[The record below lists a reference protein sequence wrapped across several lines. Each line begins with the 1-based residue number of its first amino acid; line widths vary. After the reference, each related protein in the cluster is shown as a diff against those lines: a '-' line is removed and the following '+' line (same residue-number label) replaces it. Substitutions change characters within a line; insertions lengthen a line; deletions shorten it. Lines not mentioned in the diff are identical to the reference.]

1 MIRKPPRS
9 PRFYTPEQWKE
20 FIDKWQKSGL
30 SQSKFCRQHELTHS
44 AFFRWRN
51 KITGLKSGLSI
62 PKTSQTASFDSL
74 SRVTE
79 KSELVHKKKRRKACY
94 YTAAQWKEF
103 IHDWKQSGFSQRNYC
118 RQKGLTY
125 SAFVNWSKKLEDPE
139 VAKLANIKKRTQ
151 YTFEQWKEFI
161 DDWKKSGLSQGA
173 YCLQK
178 NLAPTTFFSWSKK
191 LENQELAK
199 TESLQGCT
207 HYDPNQWKGFVE
219 EWKKSDLS
227 IARYCAK
234 NGLNPGSFYKWKQK
248 FKSAKL
254 SLQVE
259 EHPEKQKPSPSFSFE
274 ENFIPVMLKPPSLT
288 NASNVNPRIE
298 VTLSQG
304 HHLSIQGPFD
314 WGNLIALLT
323 SILRS

>member
-1 MIRKPPRS
+1 MKKPPRP

-51 KITGLKSGLSI
+51 KITGLKSGLSL
-62 PKTSQTASFDSL
+62 PKTSPTASFDSL

-79 KSELVHKKKRRKACY
+79 KSELVHKKKYRKPCY
-94 YTAAQWKEF
+94 HTATQWKEF
-103 IHDWKQSGFSQRNYC
+103 IDDWKQSGLSQGNYC
-118 RQKGLTY
+118 RQKNLTE
-125 SAFVNWSKKLEDPE
+125 SSFIDWRKKFENPE
-139 VAKLANIKKRTQ
+139 LAKLASLQERTR

-161 DDWKKSGLSQGA
+161 DDWKQSGLSKDA

-178 NLAPTTFFSWSKK
+178 NLALTTFFNWSKK
-191 LENQELAK
+191 LEDPELAK
-199 TESLQGCT
+199 IAGLQERP
-207 HYDPNQWKGFVE
+207 HYDPNQWKEFVE
-219 EWKKSDLS
+219 EWEQSGLS
-227 IARYCAK
+227 IASYCAK
-234 NGLNPGSFYKWKQK
+234 NGLNLASFYKWRQK
-248 FKSAKL
+248 FKSVGL
-254 SLQVE
+254 PLQEE
-259 EHPEKQKPSPSFSFE
+259 EHPQKQKPSPSSPFE
-274 ENFIPVMLKPPSLT
+274 EHFIPVMLKPHSLP